1 MPNPIVHFE
10 IMGSDTAKTQAFY
23 SSLFGWTISSDN
35 PAGYG
40 LALTQDDGGL
50 GIKGG
55 IGGADQGGGVRVSVY
70 AQVDDPQAYLD
81 KAVSLGA
88 TEIVPVTEVPGMQ
101 IVIAMFADPD
111 GNCIGLV
118 KG

>member
-1 MPNPIVHFE
+1 M
-10 IMGSDTAKTQAFY
+10 
-23 SSLFGWTISSDN
+23 
-35 PAGYG
+35 
-40 LALTQDDGGL
+40 TQDEGGL
-50 GIKGG
+50 GINGG

-81 KAVSLGA
+81 RAMSMGA
-88 TEIVPVTEVPGMQ
+88 TVIVPVTEVPGMQ

>member
-10 IMGSDTAKTQAFY
+10 IMGSDSAMTQEYY
-23 SSLFGWTISSDN
+23 SSLFGWPISSDN

-40 LALTQDDGGL
+40 LALTQDE
-50 GIKGG
+50 
-55 IGGADQGGGVRVSVY
+55 GVYVSVY

-81 KAVSLGA
+81 KAVALGA

-118 KG
+118 MG

>member
-10 IMGSDTAKTQAFY
+10 IMGSDTAKTQEFY

-40 LALTQDDGGL
+40 LALTQDEGGL
-50 GIKGG
+50 GINGG

-81 KAVSLGA
+81 KAVAGR
-88 TEIVPVTEVPGMQ
+88 
-101 IVIAMFADPD
+101 D
-111 GNCIGLV
+111 GDCPRDGSAGNANRHRHV
-118 KG
+118 R

>member
-1 MPNPIVHFE
+1 MANPIVHFE
-10 IMGSDTAKTQAFY
+10 IMGSDTARTREFY
-23 SSLFGWTISSDN
+23 SRLFGWPISSDN

-40 LALTQDDGGL
+40 LAFTQDEGGL
-50 GIKGG
+50 GINGG

-70 AQVDDPQAYLD
+70 AQVDDPQAYLN
-81 KAVSLGA
+81 KAVALGA